1 MKYAVL
7 VLLLAAAPAFA
18 SSPIKL
24 KAADVARD
32 AATHPGTIDKK
43 YSGKDDIT
51 VVGTF
56 LDYDTYGAM
65 AGQAHK
71 AVLMQ
76 GMPGEDVIIGSKV
89 QFNPRD
95 NDDSVV
101 PAGLTKGQTVTAHCT
116 KLKELMQGQVLLTGC
131 TFK

>member
-1 MKYAVL
+1 MKYVAL
-7 VLLLAAAPAFA
+7 TLLLAAAPAFA
-18 SSPIKL
+18 SSPVKL

-32 AATHPGTIDKK
+32 AATHPGMIDKK
-43 YSGKDDIT
+43 YAGKDDIT
-51 VVGTF
+51 VVGSF

-65 AGQAHK
+65 VGEPHK

-89 QFNPRD
+89 QFNPLD
-95 NDDSVV
+95 NNDSAV
-101 PAGLTKGQTVTAHCT
+101 PAGFKKGQTVTAHCT

>member
-7 VLLLAAAPAFA
+7 LLLLAAAPAFA
-18 SSPIKL
+18 ASPVKL

-32 AATHPGTIDKK
+32 AVKHPGTIDKK
-43 YSGKDDIT
+43 YAGKNDIT
-51 VVGTF
+51 ITGTF

-65 AGQAHK
+65 VGQAHK

-76 GMPGEDVIIGSKV
+76 GMTGEDVIIGSKV
-89 QFNPRD
+89 QFNPLN
-95 NDDSVV
+95 NDDSAV
-101 PAGLTKGQTVTAHCT
+101 PAGLKKGQTVTAHCT
-116 KLKELMQGQVLLTGC
+116 ELKEIMQGQVLLTGC